1 MSKIY
6 HAVGKT
12 LAEQY
17 VDVGSLFGE
26 NIRASV
32 YKIAKKRSKLT
43 LLRKKVSEKVL
54 KNLST
59 KPECQEFLECL
70 VAWSKGAGIKINQA
84 MWLLADNLSGCQTIM
99 ARYGSGVALLH
110 SEEEFRDATH
120 IELHMTT
127 PHTMEFHDQ
136 GVVSKTLVY
145 NDLMPGAG
153 LYGWKRDLV
162 VAVDTLFLREDGI
175 ENVESPILVNVVS
188 WLIWRMEPIGA
199 DPKKIVELVT
209 SLGELIDGYAINV
222 VRKVGNKIQG
232 YKLTFA
238 RDEHY
243 LEYLDDNPGDYLR
256 QVNII
261 DPKYPKMKWALP
273 PKNIWRGGWKFFVTR
288 LKTMDL
294 HAKNCNLIARM
305 SLDSKNLEQVHR
317 LIQQTIFGDLRG
329 SYINPDMGAIC
340 IGLVDQS
347 GTSVS
352 TKLNDDH
359 DITQLEYIDQQ

>member
-6 HAVGKT
+6 HAVGNT
-12 LAEQY
+12 LVEQY
-17 VDVGSLFGE
+17 SDVGLLFGE

-32 YKIAKKRSKLT
+32 NKIAKNRSKSA

-59 KPECQEFLECL
+59 KPECQEFLKCL
-70 VAWSKGAGIKINQA
+70 VAWSAGAGIKINQA
-84 MWLLADNLSGCQTIM
+84 MWLLADNLSGCQTMI

-153 LYGWKRDLV
+153 LYGWKRDML
-162 VAVDTLFLREDGI
+162 VAVDSIFLSEDGI
-175 ENVESPILVNVVS
+175 ENVESPLLANVVA
-188 WLIWRMEPIGA
+188 WLIWRMKPGEVEPI
-199 DPKKIVELVT
+199 KIVKLVE
-209 SLGELIDGYAINV
+209 SLGELIDGYTINV
-222 VRKVGNKIQG
+222 VRKVGNKVEG

-238 RDEHY
+238 RDEHHP
-243 LEYLDDNPGDYLR
+243 EYLGDKSGDYLR

-294 HAKNCNLIARM
+294 HAKNYNAVARM
-305 SLDSKNLEQVHR
+305 SLDPKNLEQVHR
-317 LIQQTIFGDLRG
+317 LIQQTIFGDLREA
-329 SYINPDMGAIC
+329 YINPDMGAIC